1 MTISALALVKRF
13 ASEER
18 GASMIEY
25 AVIVGLVTAALVGTL
40 GLISGNLNTIFT
52 NINTTLTGAATNT
65 SG

>member
-13 ASEER
+13 AREER

-25 AVIVGLVTAALVGTL
+25 AVIVGLVTAAIVTTL

-52 NINTTLTGAATNT
+52 NINTTLTGAAGGT
-65 SG
+65 G